1 MSFFL
6 AIDAGGTKTTCL
18 LADDSNILA
27 RASTGSIKLQ
37 RVSETEATTRLTAM
51 LDELSSAAAVP
62 LTQITRTC
70 IGLAGLSIPAVRA
83 WATRVLSTHVAGEL
97 LLLGDEEIALD
108 AAFPNASGILLIA
121 GTGSN
126 AIGRAADGTLHRAG
140 GWGPILGDQGGGYWI
155 GLEALRATLR
165 ALDQSAQ
172 LPPEAPN
179 QTCHS
184 ERSEEPPN
192 FVPTAVHAHLL
203 LTEIQSHLNLS
214 TLPELIELGN
224 RRTSPTPDFAALAPV
239 IARAAASG
247 NPIASAT
254 LHRAA
259 AELSNLVTA
268 VAHKITSTQ
277 GIAHPSAVTS
287 PKAGLSGISP
297 TTAPLEV
304 TFTGSILTSIP
315 AVHTAFAASLAQSLP
330 TAHLHP
336 TPIDPLEGALHRAR
350 QFLPS
355 S

>member
-126 AIGRAADGTLHRAG
+126 AIGRAPDGTLHRAG